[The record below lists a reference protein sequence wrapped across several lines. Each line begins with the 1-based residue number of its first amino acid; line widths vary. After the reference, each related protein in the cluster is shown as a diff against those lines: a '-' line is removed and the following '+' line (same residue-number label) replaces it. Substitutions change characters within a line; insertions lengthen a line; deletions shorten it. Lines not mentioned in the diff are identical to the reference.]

1 MYSII
6 KNVIINHTY
15 TDLNKLLAKI
25 KRVWIEE
32 NITEEEYNE
41 LVQLALTNSPVKDY
55 AVQEELDKIWLA
67 IRAIEARLDS
77 GEGSSNTEPS
87 GNEPEPA
94 AEVPAYVQPTGA
106 HDAYQTGDK
115 VTYNGAVYESLING
129 NVWAPDV
136 YPAGW
141 RLIEE

>member
-77 GEGSSNTEPS
+77 GES
-87 GNEPEPA
+87 GNAEPTNNDEPEQPA
-94 AEVPAYVQPTGA
+94 NIPAYVQPTGA

>member
-77 GEGSSNTEPS
+77 GESGNTEPT
-87 GNEPEPA
+87 NNDEPEQSA
-94 AEVPAYVQPTGA
+94 NIPAYVQPTGA